1 MPDLPIAEKLVLWNE
16 LVSSLAADLDR
27 MPHLGEA
34 HGELKAAVA
43 EIAAL
48 DVEAARLTARL
59 REITAL
65 RNAAERRGSDANG
78 RLVAG
83 LRSRLGKHSEELLRY
98 GVQPVPRRRRS
109 RGAPAAG

>member
-1 MPDLPIAEKLVLWNE
+1 MPDLSIAEKLMLWNE
-16 LVSSLAADLDR
+16 LVSGLEPDLDQ
-27 MPHLGEA
+27 MPNLGQA
-34 HGELKAAVA
+34 HGELKAVVA

-48 DVEAARLTARL
+48 DVEDARLTARL

-83 LRSRLGKHSEELLRY
+83 LRSRLGQHSEELRKY
-98 GVQPVPRRRRS
+98 GVKPVPRRRRS
-109 RGAPAAG
+109 RGAAAAG